1 MVNQKNTACGSSILR
16 PWLVLVGLFILAGP
30 MANIAVQAHGGKTH
44 GEADFAALQALQKA
58 TELYDRLIVSGKL
71 DESWETGL
79 AKVEVLSRLSQDAM
93 EYRVGFHRRSGDP
106 EAVYIF
112 LSSEGKYTGSNF
124 DGNW

>member
-1 MVNQKNTACGSSILR
+1 MQKQAFQNLYKKCLLTAVIFALLSVCTDFIINTEA
-16 PWLVLVGLFILAGP
+16 
-30 MANIAVQAHGGKTH
+30 QAHGGKTH
-44 GEADFAALQALQKA
+44 GESDFAALQALQKA

-79 AKVEVLSRLSQDAM
+79 AKVEVLSRMNQDAM
-93 EYRVGFHRRSGDP
+93 EYRVGFHRRSGNP

>member
-1 MVNQKNTACGSSILR
+1 MVNLKNTACGSSILR
-16 PWLVLVGLFILAGP
+16 PWLVLVVLFILTGP
-30 MANIAVQAHGGKTH
+30 MADIAAQAHGGKTH
-44 GEADFAALQALQKA
+44 SEAFTALQALQKA
-58 TELYDRLIVSGKL
+58 TELFDKLVVSGKL

-79 AKVEVLSRLSQDAM
+79 AKVDVLSRLSQDAM
-93 EYRVGFHRRSGDP
+93 EYRVGFHRHSGTP